1 MNSYNTNTT
10 SWRQRILFAVA
21 TVILGT
27 GTLELVAGAMKFPDP
42 ETMAVRE
49 QVLAAQSERAYQI
62 RTLEQGQVR
71 IATVTVAS
79 GI

>member
-1 MNSYNTNTT
+1 MNSYNTNTI

-21 TVILGT
+21 TIILGA

>member
-1 MNSYNTNTT
+1 MNSYNTNTI
-10 SWRQRILFAVA
+10 SWRQRILFVA
-21 TVILGT
+21 ATIILGA

-71 IATVTVAS
+71 IATVTVTS

>member
-1 MNSYNTNTT
+1 MKTYNNIG
-10 SWRQRILFAVA
+10 WRQRILFAAA
-21 TVILGT
+21 TIIVGA
-27 GTLELVAGAMKFPDP
+27 GVLELVAGAMKFPNP

-62 RTLEQGQVR
+62 RTLERGQLK
-71 IATVTVAS
+71 IAASTQSS